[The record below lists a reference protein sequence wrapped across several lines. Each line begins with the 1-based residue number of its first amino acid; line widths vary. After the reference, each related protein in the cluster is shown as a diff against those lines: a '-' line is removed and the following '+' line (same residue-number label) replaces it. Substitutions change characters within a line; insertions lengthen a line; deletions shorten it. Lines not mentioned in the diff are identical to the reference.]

1 MNAFAQLDAPP
12 APCYVQLIQEPPA
25 PFVHHASDASEAD
38 HSAPEP
44 EPPATQRS
52 ERSVQGTVNREL
64 VMVKEGPGGAQ
75 VGVIDS
81 PRGVTRGG
89 VGTGGMPDIGTTRA
103 PSAADCKA
111 GWMVLAGCD
120 VPGHSAQVPLE
131 KSGAELEAELLAAQ
145 RRQVMRLPE
154 FENFAHFVLD
164 ACVFNLI
171 EEATVGEERL
181 WPPGGS
187 SDADWKRLYAGL

>member
-1 MNAFAQLDAPP
+1 M
-12 APCYVQLIQEPPA
+12 
-25 PFVHHASDASEAD
+25 
-38 HSAPEP
+38 
-44 EPPATQRS
+44 
-52 ERSVQGTVNREL
+52 SVQGIADREL
-64 VMVKEGPGGAQ
+64 VMFKEGAGGAQ

-81 PRGVTRGG
+81 PRGFTSGG
-89 VGTGGMPDIGTTRA
+89 VAATGRMPDIGMNRA

-131 KSGAELEAELLAAQ
+131 KSGAEREADLLSAQ

-171 EEATVGEERL
+171 EEATFGEERL

-187 SDADWKRLYAGL
+187 SEADWKRLYASL

>member
-1 MNAFAQLDAPP
+1 MNAFAQLDAAP
-12 APCYVQLIQEPPA
+12 APCYVQLIKQPPA
-25 PFVHHASDASEAD
+25 PFVHQHAYEGDSLAA
-38 HSAPEP
+38 EP
-44 EPPATQRS
+44 PPATQRS
-52 ERSVQGTVNREL
+52 EMSVQGMPDREL
-64 VMVKEGPGGAQ
+64 VMFKEGAGGAQ

-81 PRGVTRGG
+81 PRGFTSGG
-89 VGTGGMPDIGTTRA
+89 VAATGSMPDIGMNRA

-171 EEATVGEERL
+171 EEATFGEERL

-187 SDADWKRLYAGL
+187 SEADWKRLYAGL